1 MIMEKNFIICM
12 FMLLIIFQACPENV
26 FALSSMDVKVEI
38 IKATKKSNII
48 DPRLKDLVNEIA
60 PILNY
65 TGFTL
70 VKKSEQKFT
79 FGQTSEIILSSKRR
93 LKLTFKG
100 FEQAQ
105 GRLLVEILENKKK
118 VFHTVLLL
126 VDKGFVLIGGP
137 SYEDGV
143 LLLRIGAE
151 FE

>member
-1 MIMEKNFIICM
+1 MTMKKNLIICM
-12 FMLLIIFQACPENV
+12 LIVLVIFQVCPENV
-26 FALSSMDVKVEI
+26 LAFSSMNVKVEI

-48 DPRLKDLVNEIA
+48 DPQLKDLVKEIA
-60 PILNY
+60 SVLNY

-70 VKKSEQKFT
+70 AKKSEQKL
-79 FGQTSEIILSSKRR
+79 TSEQTAEILLSSKRI

-100 FEQAQ
+100 FEDDQ
-105 GRLLVEILENKKK
+105 GRLLVEILEKKKK
-118 VFHTVLLL
+118 VFHTILLL

-137 SYEDGV
+137 HYEDGV

>member
-1 MIMEKNFIICM
+1 MTMKKNLIICM
-12 FMLLIIFQACPENV
+12 LIVLVIFQVCPENV
-26 FALSSMDVKVEI
+26 LAFSSMNVKVEI

-48 DPRLKDLVNEIA
+48 DPPLKDLVKEIA
-60 PILNY
+60 SVLNY

-70 VKKSEQKFT
+70 AKKSEQKL
-79 FGQTSEIILSSKRR
+79 TSEQTAEILLSSKRI

-100 FEQAQ
+100 FEDDQ
-105 GRLLVEILENKKK
+105 GRLLVEILEKKKK
-118 VFHTVLLL
+118 VFHTILLL

-137 SYEDGV
+137 HYEDGV

>member
-1 MIMEKNFIICM
+1 MKKNPILYTL
-12 FMLLIIFQACPENV
+12 MLLIIFQVCPENV
-26 FALSSMDVKVEI
+26 LAFSSMNVKVEI

-48 DPRLKDLVNEIA
+48 DPQLKDLADEIA
-60 PILNY
+60 PVLNY

-70 VKKSEQKFT
+70 AKKSEQKLT
-79 FGQTSEIILSSKRR
+79 SGQTSEILLSSKRS

-100 FEQAQ
+100 FEQEQ
-105 GRLLVEILENKKK
+105 GRLLVEILEKKKK
-118 VFHTVLLL
+118 VFHTILLL